1 MANRKNVCAV
11 VRELISPVAE
21 RMGYLLWDVEFVRE
35 GARQILRITLDKP
48 EGINIDDCEA
58 FHRTIDPMLDEADP
72 IDVSY
77 YLEVS
82 SPGAEREL
90 KYDFHF
96 DACMGEKVEARLFAP
111 DETGA
116 KTVTGPLEGYDD
128 ECVSVGGRRIARS
141 AISKMHTVFDF
152 GDQK

>member
-1 MANRKNVCAV
+1 MANHKNVTAT
-11 VRELISPVAE
+11 VRELIAPVAE
-21 RMGYLLWDVEFVRE
+21 RMGYTVWDVEFVRE
-35 GARQILRITLDKP
+35 GARRVLRVTLDKP

-58 FHRTIDPMLDEADP
+58 FHRAIDPLLDEADP

-96 DACMGEKVEARLFAP
+96 DACMGEKVEVRLFAP
-111 DETGA
+111 DESGH
-116 KTVTGPLEGYDD
+116 KSVTGPLEGYDAGS
-128 ECVSVGGRRIARS
+128 VTVGGRRIPRTAV
-141 AISKMHTVFDF
+141 SKMHIVFDF
-152 GDQK
+152 DN